1 MKALKI
7 ENRKVTLTD
16 IANGTPDEELHALQT
31 AIGGY
36 IETVTLAEDA
46 VMIVD
51 EEGLLKALNQ
61 NALASLVARQQIVGT
76 AVIVGLDVNA
86 DGERVF
92 CDCPERYVKNLLML
106 GR

>member
-7 ENRKVTLTD
+7 ENRKVTLID
-16 IANGTPDEELHALQT
+16 IANSTPDVELHAMQT

-51 EEGLLKALNQ
+51 EEGLLKCLNQ
-61 NALASLVARQQIVGT
+61 NALASLVARRQIVGT

-92 CDCPERYVKNLLML
+92 CDCPERYVTNLLAL
-106 GR
+106 GK

>member
-7 ENRKVTLTD
+7 ENRKVTLID
-16 IANGTPDEELHALQT
+16 IDNSTPDDELHALQT
-31 AIGGY
+31 AVGGY

-51 EEGLLKALNQ
+51 EEGLLKCLNQ
-61 NALASLVARQQIVGT
+61 NALASLVARRQIVGT

-92 CDCPERYVKNLLML
+92 CDCPERYVTNLLAL
-106 GR
+106 GK

>member
-16 IANGTPDEELHALQT
+16 IPNGTPDEELHALQT
-31 AIGGY
+31 AVGGY

-46 VMIVD
+46 VMIVN
-51 EEGLLKALNQ
+51 EEGLLKCLNQ

-86 DGERVF
+86 DGETVF
-92 CDCPERYVKNLLML
+92 CDCPERYVTNLLAL

>member
-7 ENRKVTLTD
+7 ENRKVMLTD
-16 IANGTPDEELHALQT
+16 IANSTPDEELHAMQ
-31 AIGGY
+31 AAVGGY

-46 VMIVD
+46 VMIVN
-51 EEGLLKALNQ
+51 EEGLLKCLNQ

-92 CDCPERYVKNLLML
+92 CDCPERYVTNLLAL

>member
-7 ENRKVTLTD
+7 ENRKVTLID
-16 IANGTPDEELHALQT
+16 IANSTPDEELHAMQT
-31 AIGGY
+31 AVGGY
-36 IETVTLAEDA
+36 IEVVRISEDA
-46 VMIVD
+46 ALIVD

-86 DGERVF
+86 DGETVF
-92 CDCPERYVKNLLML
+92 CDCPERYVTNLLAL
-106 GR
+106 GK

>member
-7 ENRKVTLTD
+7 EKRKVILID
-16 IANGTPDEELHALQT
+16 IDNSTPDDELHALQ
-31 AIGGY
+31 AAVGGY
-36 IETVTLAEDA
+36 IETVTLADDA

-61 NALASLVARQQIVGT
+61 NALASLVARRQIVWT

-86 DGERVF
+86 DGETVF
-92 CDCPERYVKNLLML
+92 CDCPERYVTNLLAL
-106 GR
+106 GK

>member
-1 MKALKI
+1 MKVLMI

-16 IANGTPDEELHALQT
+16 IPNSTPDEELHAMQ
-31 AIGGY
+31 AAVGGY

-61 NALASLVARQQIVGT
+61 NALASLVARQQIVGP
-76 AVIVGLDVNA
+76 ALLVGVTVNA
-86 DGERVF
+86 DGEQVF
-92 CDCPERYVKNLLML
+92 CDCPERYVHDLLIL
-106 GR
+106 GQ